1 MVQTESKRDS
11 LVMIQRAAYL
21 LFLLVV
27 LSVNA
32 FAQSTEQ
39 NINLKIKPSQTVE
52 ERVADSIKESELREA
67 AEEKLAVEKS
77 ARIASKNP
85 QELLRRAQTIYI
97 SSGTSYFETVQLQ
110 NELRKRREFDEWE
123 LAIVDG
129 WKKGQLADIT
139 IEVDRPLFTFTFT
152 YKITDRAND
161 ILLASGEITA
171 FDSNI
176 AAPILS
182 KRIIKDIKK
191 ARGETKKK

>member
-123 LAIVDG
+123 LAIV
-129 WKKGQLADIT
+129 
-139 IEVDRPLFTFTFT
+139 EV
-152 YKITDRAND
+152 
-161 ILLASGEITA
+161 G
-171 FDSNI
+171 
-176 AAPILS
+176 
-182 KRIIKDIKK
+182 KK
-191 ARGETKKK
+191 ANSPT